1 MIVACLAWN
10 KYREEILIEC
20 LKSVIITKSMKQSF
34 SWEANSS
41 SDSQEIPRT
50 LLNTTV
56 HYRVHNS
63 LPGVSPYPEPEQ
75 TSPRL
80 TNWIPYDPF

>member
-41 SDSQEIPRT
+41 SDSQEIPGV
-50 LLNTTV
+50 LLNPKV
-56 HYRVHNS
+56 HCHIHKRPPSVPIHSENSAVHA
-63 LPGVSPYPEPEQ
+63 SP
-75 TSPRL
+75 
-80 TNWIPYDPF
+80 F